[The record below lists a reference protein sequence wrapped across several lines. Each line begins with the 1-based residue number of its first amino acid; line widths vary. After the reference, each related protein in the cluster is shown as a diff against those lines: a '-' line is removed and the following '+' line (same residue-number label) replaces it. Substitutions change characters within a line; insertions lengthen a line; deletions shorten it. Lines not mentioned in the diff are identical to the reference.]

1 MSIAIDRSLK
11 DTLRRNPKAFYPS
24 SVKAPSEPLRLFPF
38 LLKFIRNPL
47 LVIPEAAYRE
57 KIVRYGRWFGR
68 VAWVNDPAL
77 IKDVLLDRSELF
89 PITPLQKRVLGP
101 LGGRGVLSSDG
112 AEWRWQRQMAA
123 PLFRHAELLRYV
135 PAMSSAAEAM
145 LATWSGDASG
155 GYRSIDK
162 DMTRLT
168 FRVIS
173 ETVLP
178 GGDEHI
184 GAAIERASGDYF
196 GSISWTFVYRFF
208 QLPSWMPH
216 PGRRR
221 MLRAEK
227 FLRRSVAALIAVRK
241 ASPASRNDLFKRLSA
256 ARHPETGEPMS
267 AELLR
272 DSVLTFMMVGHET
285 TAKALTWMLYL
296 LSQSED
302 WTAKLRGEI
311 EAVAGTEQIGP
322 QHIHR
327 LELTQQVVKEALRL
341 YPPVPSITRHAAADL
356 ELGGQQ
362 IVAGTLI
369 NIPIFALH
377 RHRSLWRDPECFD
390 PNRFAPEA
398 EAKIAR
404 TQFMPFGAGP
414 RACVGA
420 SFALIE
426 ATAVLATLIRS
437 ANFCLKATHLPT
449 PVSRVSLAPKG
460 GMPMRVEVRTTHDI
474 GRSGLDSM
482 RSI

>member
-1 MSIAIDRSLK
+1 VSIAVGGNLSE
-11 DTLRRNPKAFYPS
+11 TLPRVPAPFYPS
-24 SVKAPSEPLRLFPF
+24 TVKAPSDPLKLFPF
-38 LLKFIRNPL
+38 LFSFIRNPL
-47 LVIPEAAYRE
+47 LVIPDAVYGE
-57 KIVRYGRWFGR
+57 KIVQYGRSVGR

-77 IKDVLLDRSELF
+77 IKDVLLDRSGLF

-101 LGGRGVLSSDG
+101 LGGKGVLTSEG

-123 PLFRHAELLRYV
+123 PLFRHTELLRYV
-135 PAMSSAAEAM
+135 PAMSGAAEGM
-145 LATWSGDASG
+145 LATWSADASG

-173 ETVLP
+173 DTVLP

-196 GSISWTFVYRFF
+196 GTISWAFVYRHFH
-208 QLPSWMPH
+208 LPLWMPH

-227 FLRRSVAALIAVRK
+227 FLRTSVAQLIAARK
-241 ASPASRNDLFKRLSA
+241 AKPAERNDLFGRLSEA
-256 ARHPETGEPMS
+256 KHPDTGEPMS
-267 AELLR
+267 ADLLR
-272 DSVLTFMMVGHET
+272 DSLLTFMMVGHET

-302 WTAKLRGEI
+302 WATKVRDEI
-311 EAVAGTEQIGP
+311 ETVAGAESIGP
-322 QHIHR
+322 QHIDR
-327 LELTQQVVKEALRL
+327 LQLTQQVVKEALRL
-341 YPPVPSITRHAAADL
+341 YPPVPSITRYAAADL

-362 IVAGTLI
+362 ILAGTLI

-377 RHRSLWRDPECFD
+377 RHRNIWRDPGCFD

-414 RACVGA
+414 RTCIGA
-420 SFALIE
+420 AFAMIE
-426 ATAVLATLIRS
+426 ATAVLATLMRG
-437 ANFCLKATHLPT
+437 ARFHLKADHLPT

-460 GMPMRVEVRTTHDI
+460 GMPMRVEIR
-474 GRSGLDSM
+474 
-482 RSI
+482 

>member
-1 MSIAIDRSLK
+1 MVVDVDLSEAV
-11 DTLRRNPKAFYPS
+11 RRIPTPFYPS
-24 SVKAPSEPLRLFPF
+24 TVKAPSDPLKLFPF
-38 LLKFIRNPL
+38 LIKFISNPL
-47 LVIPEAAYRE
+47 LVIPDAVYRE
-57 KIVRYGRWFGR
+57 KIVQYGRRVGR

-101 LGGRGVLSSDG
+101 LGGKGVLTSEG

-145 LATWSGDASG
+145 LAGWSDDASG

-173 ETVLP
+173 DTVLP

-184 GAAIERASGDYF
+184 GRAIERASGDYF

-208 QLPSWMPH
+208 HLPWWAPH

-227 FLRRSVAALIAVRK
+227 FLRTSVAELIAARK
-241 ASPASRNDLFKRLSA
+241 ASPASRNDLFGRLSEA
-256 ARHPETGEPMS
+256 KHPETGEPMS
-267 AELLR
+267 ADLLR
-272 DSVLTFMMVGHET
+272 DSLLTFMMVGHET

-296 LSQSED
+296 LSQSEE
-302 WTAKLRGEI
+302 WAEKLRDEI
-311 EAVAGTEQIGP
+311 KTVAGAEPIGP
-322 QHIHR
+322 QHIDR
-327 LELTQQVVKEALRL
+327 LQLTQQVVKEALRL

-362 IVAGTLI
+362 ILAGTLI

-377 RHRSLWRDPECFD
+377 RHRGIWRDPDCFD
-390 PNRFAPEA
+390 PSRFTPEA
-398 EAKIAR
+398 EAKISR

-414 RACVGA
+414 RTCIGA
-420 SFALIE
+420 SFAMIE
-426 ATAVLATLIRS
+426 ATAVLATLIRG
-437 ANFCLKATHLPT
+437 ARFRLKARHLPT

-460 GMPMRVEVRTTHDI
+460 GMPMRVEVN
-474 GRSGLDSM
+474 
-482 RSI
+482 

>member
-1 MSIAIDRSLK
+1 MAVDGDLSE
-11 DTLRRNPKAFYPS
+11 TLRRIPTPFYPS
-24 SVKAPSEPLRLFPF
+24 TVKAPSVPLKLFPF
-38 LLKFIRNPL
+38 LLKFISNPL
-47 LVIPEAAYRE
+47 LVIPDAVYGE
-57 KIVRYGRWFGR
+57 KIVQYGRRVGR

-77 IKDVLLDRSELF
+77 IKDVLLDRSGLF

-101 LGGRGVLSSDG
+101 LGGKGVLTSEG

-135 PAMSSAAEAM
+135 PAMSGAAEAM
-145 LATWSGDASG
+145 LATWSADASG
-155 GYRSIDK
+155 GCRSIDK

-173 ETVLP
+173 DTVLP

-196 GSISWTFVYRFF
+196 GTISWTFVYRFF
-208 QLPSWMPH
+208 HLPSWTPH

-227 FLRRSVAALIAVRK
+227 FLRTSVAQLIAARK
-241 ASPASRNDLFKRLSA
+241 ATPAARNDLFGRLSEA
-256 ARHPETGEPMS
+256 KHPDTGEPMS
-267 AELLR
+267 ADLLR
-272 DSVLTFMMVGHET
+272 DSLLTFMMVGHET

-302 WTAKLRGEI
+302 WAQKIRDEI
-311 EAVAGTEQIGP
+311 ETVAGTESIGP
-322 QHIHR
+322 QHIDR
-327 LELTQQVVKEALRL
+327 LQLTQQVVKEALRL
-341 YPPVPSITRHAAADL
+341 YPPVPSITRYAAADL
-356 ELGGQQ
+356 ELGGQR
-362 IVAGTLI
+362 VLAGTLI

-377 RHRSLWRDPECFD
+377 RHRNIWRDPDCFD

-414 RACVGA
+414 RTCIGA
-420 SFALIE
+420 AFAMIE
-426 ATAVLATLIRS
+426 ATAVLATLMRG
-437 ANFCLKATHLPT
+437 ARFRLKTGHLPT

-460 GMPMRVEVRTTHDI
+460 GMPMRVEIR
-474 GRSGLDSM
+474 
-482 RSI
+482 

>member
-1 MSIAIDRSLK
+1 MVVDGGLSGA
-11 DTLRRNPKAFYPS
+11 LRRIPTPFYPS
-24 SVKAPSEPLRLFPF
+24 TVKAPADPLKLFPF
-38 LLKFIRNPL
+38 LIKFIRNPL
-47 LVIPEAAYRE
+47 LVIPDAVYRE
-57 KIVRYGRWFGR
+57 KIVQYGRRVGR

-101 LGGRGVLSSDG
+101 LGGKGVLTSEG

-145 LATWSGDASG
+145 LARWSGDASG

-173 ETVLP
+173 DTVLP

-184 GAAIERASGDYF
+184 GRAIERASGDYF

-208 QLPSWMPH
+208 HLPWWTPH

-227 FLRRSVAALIAVRK
+227 FLRTSVAELIAARK
-241 ASPASRNDLFKRLSA
+241 ASPASRNDLFGRLSA
-256 ARHPETGEPMS
+256 AKHPETGEQMS
-267 AELLR
+267 ADLLR
-272 DSVLTFMMVGHET
+272 DSLLTFMMVGHET

-302 WTAKLRGEI
+302 WAEKLRDEI
-311 EAVAGTEQIGP
+311 KTVAGAEPIGP
-322 QHIHR
+322 QHIDR
-327 LELTQQVVKEALRL
+327 LQLTQQVVKEALRL

-362 IVAGTLI
+362 IPAGTLI

-377 RHRSLWRDPECFD
+377 RHRGIWRDPECFD
-390 PNRFAPEA
+390 PSRFTPEA
-398 EAKIAR
+398 EAKISR

-414 RACVGA
+414 RTCIGA
-420 SFALIE
+420 SFAMIE
-426 ATAVLATLIRS
+426 ATAVLATLIRG
-437 ANFCLKATHLPT
+437 ARFRLKAGHLPT

-460 GMPMRVEVRTTHDI
+460 GMPMRVEVR
-474 GRSGLDSM
+474 
-482 RSI
+482 